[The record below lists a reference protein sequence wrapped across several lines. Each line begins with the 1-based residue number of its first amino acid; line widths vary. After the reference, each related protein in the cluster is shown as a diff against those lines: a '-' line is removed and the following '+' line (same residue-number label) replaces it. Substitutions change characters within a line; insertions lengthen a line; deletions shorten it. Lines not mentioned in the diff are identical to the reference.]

1 MPLKSSTDGAHAIN
15 FSWLIR
21 LRWGAITGQLALVLG
36 SRFLLGIALPLA
48 ELFALIA
55 IEAASN
61 AALTLWLRRARDI
74 RPWMT
79 GLVMGLDVALLTA
92 MMRLTGGP
100 LNPFSTLYL
109 VNIALAAVVLPST
122 WTWFLTAL
130 SLSCF
135 GFLFIDQALLQDGG
149 AMAHSHDHMRM
160 HLEGMWLAFGL
171 AAGFIVYFVQRVT
184 GALAER
190 DAELASARALTARN
204 ERLASLAT
212 LAAGAAHQLS
222 TPLSTIAVVAKEL
235 ERQLERDDPDGSSAG
250 DARLIR
256 EQVERCRDI
265 LQQLAADAGESTGEA
280 LQATRIEDLVHAA
293 MRGLAQGDA
302 IALSLSPA
310 ARDARLHAPPRAL
323 AQALRGLLKNA
334 CEASPA
340 GSPVEVRVERGGDA
354 WVLEIA
360 DRGSGMTPEVLAR
373 AGEPFF
379 TTKGPDQGMGLGV
392 FLARTVVER
401 LGGRFEIESEE
412 ARGTCVRL
420 HLPMPPEP
428 ARAPGRHARAAA

>member
-1 MPLKSSTDGAHAIN
+1 MPTKSSTDGAHAIN

-21 LRWGAITGQLALVLG
+21 LRWGAIVGQLALILG
-36 SRFLLGIALPLA
+36 SRFVLGIDLPLA
-48 ELFALIA
+48 ELFGLVG

-61 AALTLWLRRARDI
+61 AALTLWLRRTRDI
-74 RPWMT
+74 RPWMV

-122 WTWFLTAL
+122 WSWFLTAL

-135 GFLFIDQALLQDGG
+135 GFLFIDQAVLQGG
-149 AMAHSHDHMRM
+149 AEMAHSHDHMRM

-184 GALAER
+184 GALAQR
-190 DAELASARALTARN
+190 DTELATARALTARN

-235 ERQLERDDPDGSSAG
+235 ERQLEREDPDGASAG

-265 LQQLAADAGESTGEA
+265 LLQLATDAGESTGEA
-280 LQATRIEDLVHAA
+280 LQPTRIEDLLHAA
-293 MRGLAQGDA
+293 MRGLPHAGA
-302 IALSLSPA
+302 IALSLSA
-310 ARDARLHAPPRAL
+310 SARDGSLHAPPRAL

-334 CEASPA
+334 CEASPP
-340 GSPVEVRVERGGDA
+340 GQPVEVRVDRAAGD
-354 WVLEIA
+354 WTIEVT
-360 DRGSGMTPEVLAR
+360 DRGAGMSDDVLAR

-379 TTKGPDQGMGLGV
+379 TTKGPDEGMGLGV

-401 LGGRFEIESEE
+401 LGGRCSIDSESG
-412 ARGTCVRL
+412 RGTVVHV
-420 HLPMPPEP
+420 HLPGAPEP
-428 ARAPGRHARAAA
+428 RRSPGGDARAAA